1 MKSGFFLSG
10 TAHSLLIIFLFT
22 NGLFSM
28 PDRKFE
34 DLEKLDIMILSEAEF
49 DAISSSPPII
59 ENLSSP
65 NYKKLKTPSQDLKL
79 KNNEIE
85 KLSGI
90 NKHSVKKL
98 TLLEQPDEIMKP
110 LLPLK
115 DFIPEPTPTI
125 IKKLK
130 NKEKIDLEF
139 SKLGNEINALVTPTL
154 NNPRSRDA
162 DRIDRIASN
171 NKDTLDISDNLT
183 ELTNEISEKTA
194 TTSENKEKL
203 SNKEATTKIT
213 PDAQKNV
220 EIVKGLVEKSNMP
233 LSRSLPEITTTSN
246 ESEALLLEANLIK
259 KFKPKFNILL
269 RDDKSFPFIF
279 IGNKD
284 KWPQIK
290 RHRGK
295 KSKDGF
301 YFGPFASA
309 GSANWTIKMIQK
321 IFHLRVCDD
330 TVFKKRERPCIL
342 YQIKRCSG
350 PCVGYVGESDYKQT
364 VDDAIEF
371 VSGKSRKIQKSLS
384 NQMERASEDL
394 DFEKAA
400 ILRDRIKSLN
410 IIQSSQR
417 INEANLVEAD
427 VIAGYKESGKTC
439 IQVFF
444 YRSKQNWGNQAFFP
458 KHDPEENLN
467 DIINSFVSQFY
478 ENKSVPSSII
488 LSNEI
493 KEKELIEKTL
503 TQKEGKQITIT
514 VAKKG
519 TKLKVINQAINNAKD
534 SLNRKLYESQNNR
547 DLFDAVSKKF
557 NLETNI
563 NLVEVY
569 DNSHIQGTNSVGA
582 LITYGDEGFVKKRYR
597 KFNIKIQKNAQDDY
611 GMMKEVLN
619 RRFKRAVQEKD
630 NYLTFPDLVLI
641 DGGKGQYSV
650 AREAMNE
657 LGLHEIPIVAIAKG
671 KMRNSGNETF
681 FHNGKEFKFEKN
693 DPTLFFLQRLRDESH
708 RFAISAHR
716 AKRKKGISKS
726 LLDQIDG
733 IGSIRK
739 RALLNHFG
747 SARAVESASLDE
759 IKSVDGVEEKVA
771 KKIYNFFHE

>member
-1 MKSGFFLSG
+1 MVSSDIGKEVIKKEIPLVPKLPGVYRMLNADNEVLYVGKAKNLPNRLKSYVSEKNHIIRTERMLSQ
-10 TAHSLLIIFLFT
+10 T
-22 NGLFSM
+22 
-28 PDRKFE
+28 
-34 DLEKLDIMILSEAEF
+34 
-49 DAISSSPPII
+49 
-59 ENLSSP
+59 
-65 NYKKLKTPSQDLKL
+65 KKL
-79 KNNEIE
+79 
-85 KLSGI
+85 
-90 NKHSVKKL
+90 
-98 TLLEQPDEIMKP
+98 
-110 LLPLK
+110 
-115 DFIPEPTPTI
+115 
-125 IKKLK
+125 
-130 NKEKIDLEF
+130 
-139 SKLGNEINALVTPTL
+139 
-154 NNPRSRDA
+154 
-162 DRIDRIASN
+162 
-171 NKDTLDISDNLT
+171 
-183 ELTNEISEKTA
+183 
-194 TTSENKEKL
+194 
-203 SNKEATTKIT
+203 
-213 PDAQKNV
+213 
-220 EIVKGLVEKSNMP
+220 
-233 LSRSLPEITTTSN
+233 EITTTSN

-259 KFKPKFNILL
+259 KFKPRYNILL

-284 KWPQIK
+284 KWAQIK

-295 KSKDGF
+295 KNKEGF
-301 YFGPFASA
+301 FFGPFASA

-321 IFHLRVCDD
+321 IFQLRVCDD
-330 TVFKKRERPCIL
+330 TVFKNRERPCIL

-350 PCVGYVGESDYKQT
+350 PCVGYVKENEYKKS
-364 VDDAIEF
+364 VEDAIEF

-384 NQMERASEDL
+384 TQMENASENL

-417 INEANLVEAD
+417 VNEANLVEAD

-458 KHDPEENLN
+458 KHDPDEKLDE
-467 DIINSFVSQFY
+467 IINSFVSQFY

-488 LSNEI
+488 LSEEI
-493 KEKELIEKTL
+493 KEKNLIEQTL
-503 TQKEGKQITIT
+503 TKKEGKQINIS

-519 TKLKVINQAINNAKD
+519 SKLKVINQAIKNAKD
-534 SLNRKLYESQNNR
+534 SLNRKLYESQNNKE
-547 DLFDAVSKKF
+547 LFEEVAKKF

-569 DNSHIQGTNSVGA
+569 DNSHIQGTNSIGA
-582 LITYGDEGFVKKRYR
+582 LIAFGDEGFIKKRYR
-597 KFNIKIQKNAQDDY
+597 KFNIKIEKNEQDDY
-611 GMMKEVLN
+611 GMMREVLS
-619 RRFKRAVQEKD
+619 RRFKRALQEKD
-630 NYLTFPDLVLI
+630 NYLTMPDLVLI

-650 AREAMNE
+650 ARETMNE
-657 LGLHEIPIVAIAKG
+657 LGLHDIPIIAIAKG
-671 KMRNSGNETF
+671 KFRNSGNETF
-681 FHNGKEFKFEKN
+681 FHNGKEFKFQKN

-726 LLDQIDG
+726 LLDQIEG

-759 IKSVDGVEEKVA
+759 IKSVEGVEEKVA

>member
-1 MKSGFFLSG
+1 M
-10 TAHSLLIIFLFT
+10 
-22 NGLFSM
+22 
-28 PDRKFE
+28 
-34 DLEKLDIMILSEAEF
+34 
-49 DAISSSPPII
+49 ISS
-59 ENLSSP
+59 
-65 NYKKLKTPSQDLKL
+65 
-79 KNNEIE
+79 EIGKE
-85 KLSGI
+85 
-90 NKHSVKKL
+90 V
-98 TLLEQPDEIMKP
+98 
-110 LLPLK
+110 
-115 DFIPEPTPTI
+115 
-125 IKKLK
+125 IKKELSLIPKMPGVYRMLNDKGDILYVGKAKNLPNRLK
-130 NKEKIDLEF
+130 SYVAEKNHIIRTERML
-139 SKLGNEINALVTPTL
+139 SQTRKL
-154 NNPRSRDA
+154 
-162 DRIDRIASN
+162 
-171 NKDTLDISDNLT
+171 
-183 ELTNEISEKTA
+183 
-194 TTSENKEKL
+194 
-203 SNKEATTKIT
+203 
-213 PDAQKNV
+213 
-220 EIVKGLVEKSNMP
+220 
-233 LSRSLPEITTTSN
+233 EITTTSN

-259 KFKPKFNILL
+259 KHKPKFNILL

-284 KWPQIK
+284 IWPQIK

-295 KSKDGF
+295 KNKEGF

-330 TVFKKRERPCIL
+330 TVFKNRERPCIL

-350 PCVGYVGESDYKQT
+350 PCVGYIGKDEYKKT

-384 NQMERASEDL
+384 DQMEKASEDL
-394 DFEKAA
+394 DFEKAV

-417 INEANLVEAD
+417 INEANLIEAD

-458 KHDPEENLN
+458 KHDPDEKLG
-467 DIINSFVSQFY
+467 DVLNSFVAQFY

-488 LSNEI
+488 LSEEI
-493 KEKELIEKTL
+493 REKTLIEKTL
-503 TQKEGKQITIT
+503 SKKEDKQVNIS

-519 TKLKVINQAINNAKD
+519 SKLKVVNQAIKNAKD

-547 DLFDAVSKKF
+547 ELFDSVASKF

-563 NLVEVY
+563 NLIEVY

-582 LITYGDEGFVKKRYR
+582 LIAYGEEGFVKKRYR
-597 KFNIKIQKNAQDDY
+597 KFNIKIKNNEQDDY
-611 GMMKEVLN
+611 GMMREVLN
-619 RRFKRAVQEKD
+619 RRFKRAIQEKE
-630 NYLTFPDLVLI
+630 NYLSFPDLVMV

-650 AREAMNE
+650 ARETLNE
-657 LGLHEIPIVAIAKG
+657 LGLHDLPIIAIAKG
-671 KMRNSGNETF
+671 KFRNLGNETF
-681 FHNGKEFKFEKN
+681 FHNGKEFKFTKN
-693 DPTLFFLQRLRDESH
+693 DPTLFFLQRIRDESH

-726 LLDQIDG
+726 LLDQIEG

-759 IKSVDGVEEKVA
+759 IKSVEGVEVKVA

>member
-1 MKSGFFLSG
+1 M
-10 TAHSLLIIFLFT
+10 
-22 NGLFSM
+22 
-28 PDRKFE
+28 
-34 DLEKLDIMILSEAEF
+34 
-49 DAISSSPPII
+49 ISSEIGKEVIKKELPLIPKLPGVYRMLNDKGEILYVGKAKNLPNRLKSYIAEKNHII
-59 ENLSSP
+59 RTERMLSQT
-65 NYKKLKTPSQDLKL
+65 KKL
-79 KNNEIE
+79 
-85 KLSGI
+85 
-90 NKHSVKKL
+90 
-98 TLLEQPDEIMKP
+98 
-110 LLPLK
+110 
-115 DFIPEPTPTI
+115 
-125 IKKLK
+125 
-130 NKEKIDLEF
+130 
-139 SKLGNEINALVTPTL
+139 
-154 NNPRSRDA
+154 
-162 DRIDRIASN
+162 
-171 NKDTLDISDNLT
+171 
-183 ELTNEISEKTA
+183 
-194 TTSENKEKL
+194 
-203 SNKEATTKIT
+203 
-213 PDAQKNV
+213 
-220 EIVKGLVEKSNMP
+220 
-233 LSRSLPEITTTSN
+233 EITTTSN

-259 KFKPKFNILL
+259 KHKPKFNILL

-284 KWPQIK
+284 VWPQIR

-295 KSKDGF
+295 KTKEGF

-330 TVFKKRERPCIL
+330 SVFKNRERPCIL

-350 PCVGYVGESDYKQT
+350 PCVGYVEKEDYKKT

-384 NQMERASEDL
+384 DQMEKASEDL
-394 DFEKAA
+394 DFEKAV

-417 INEANLVEAD
+417 INEANLIEAD

-458 KHDPEENLN
+458 KHDPDESLSNIL
-467 DIINSFVSQFY
+467 NSFVSQFY

-488 LSNEI
+488 ISEEI
-493 KEKELIEKTL
+493 KEKNLIEKTL
-503 TQKEGKQITIT
+503 SKKEGKQVNLS

-519 TKLKVINQAINNAKD
+519 SKLKVINQATKNAKE

-547 DLFDAVSKKF
+547 ELFDSVASKF

-582 LITYGDEGFVKKRYR
+582 LIAFGEEGFIKKRYR
-597 KFNIKIQKNAQDDY
+597 KFNIKSKKNEQDDY
-611 GMMKEVLN
+611 GMMREVLN
-619 RRFKRAVQEKD
+619 RRFKRAIQEKD
-630 NYLTFPDLVLI
+630 NYLSFPDLVI
-641 DGGKGQYSV
+641 VDGGKGQYSV
-650 AREAMNE
+650 ARDSLNE
-657 LGLHEIPIVAIAKG
+657 LGLHEIPIIAIAKG
-671 KMRNSGNETF
+671 KFRNSGNETF
-681 FHNGKEFKFEKN
+681 FHNGKEYKFNKN
-693 DPTLFFLQRLRDESH
+693 DPTLFFLQRIRDESH

-716 AKRKKGISKS
+716 AKRKRGISKS
-726 LLDQIDG
+726 LLDQIEG

-759 IKSVDGVEEKVA
+759 IKSVEGVEEKVA